1 MLGHWRRPPQAGG
14 LCQVRVPPGGQ
25 LGATDIPE
33 GEELRLL
40 RPSGPLGGLSHPG
53 PPSCASPCALGWP
66 RAVHAFSRELATNRR
81 TVAGGP
87 ALGGSG
93 ICSPAPV
100 PGSAEGHPPHGTR
113 DTYRGGWKP
122 DGRAGR
128 WAKGRP
134 ENAGKEGRE
143 LSPRAPGAC
152 SPLRSEAGARPGAA
166 VPDRARAGR
175 EDSVVQRGRRWL
187 CRRPGNGGVGTG
199 TTSLGSPAPALLQAP
214 RDPRAQPGATFGGD
228 SGTEGAKERLLDSGR
243 VLGTGEGGRHP
254 LWGKPQA
261 LKMRRTGRP
270 LGPGPPRPA

>member
-40 RPSGPLGGLSHPG
+40 RPTGPLGGLSHPG

-66 RAVHAFSRELATNRR
+66 RADHAFSRELATNRR

-128 WAKGRP
+128 WAKGRL
-134 ENAGKEGRE
+134 KTQGRRGGSFHPG
-143 LSPRAPGAC
+143 LPGPAARSGARRAPGPAL
-152 SPLRSEAGARPGAA
+152 PFP
-166 VPDRARAGR
+166 
-175 EDSVVQRGRRWL
+175 
-187 CRRPGNGGVGTG
+187 T
-199 TTSLGSPAPALLQAP
+199 APALAVRTLWSSEDDAGCADGQETEAWGLEP
-214 RDPRAQPGATFGGD
+214 HPWEARPPLSYRPPGTPVPSPVPPSGAT
-228 SGTEGAKERLLDSGR
+228 
-243 VLGTGEGGRHP
+243 
-254 LWGKPQA
+254 QA
-261 LKMRRTGRP
+261 LKVLRSGCWTQGGCWARGREAATP
-270 LGPGPPRPA
+270 SGESLKLSK